1 MLINCRLCP
10 LFLYLKGKKKQKP
23 FVLWHFFLCCCSPTS
38 HCKSSFIF
46 HSVDLDISLFLSET
60 GKKNEHLC
68 LLPICCTFARFD
80 AGLQSSVSNPR
91 TPFIFLLKCLLLYP
105 MLMPSRVIFFSL
117 SLFCFNFH
125 YCYKEHCDFNISI
138 LLSTAISNL
147 LVCCLVKHLLM
158 RSSSLKSQLLENNR
172 EEVKSIILCIFS
184 ALFSVF

>member
-1 MLINCRLCP
+1 MA
-10 LFLYLKGKKKQKP
+10 F
-23 FVLWHFFLCCCSPTS
+23 FFLCCCSPTS
-38 HCKSSFIF
+38 LCKSSFIF
-46 HSVDLDISLFLSET
+46 HSVDLDIILFLSET

-68 LLPICCTFARFD
+68 LLPICCTSARFD

-105 MLMPSRVIFFSL
+105 MLMPLRVIFFSL
-117 SLFCFNFH
+117 SLFLFFFFNFH

-172 EEVKSIILCIFS
+172 EEVKSIILCYILCS
-184 ALFSVF
+184 LFSFLKKRYLCYPQ

>member
-10 LFLYLKGKKKQKP
+10 LFLYLKGKKNQP

-46 HSVDLDISLFLSET
+46 HSVDLGIILFLLET

-68 LLPICCTFARFD
+68 LLPICCTSARFD

-91 TPFIFLLKCLLLYP
+91 TPFIFLLKCVYCCIQCSCPWGL
-105 MLMPSRVIFFSL
+105 FFSL
-117 SLFCFNFH
+117 SLFFLNFH
-125 YCYKEHCDFNISI
+125 YCYKEHCDFNTSI